1 MIVPKIQKMTR
12 KRKMKSRL
20 KRKRK
25 RKRKR
30 RMRIT
35 LWISTNVRLG
45 RKDNLTSS

>member
-12 KRKMKSRL
+12 KRK
-20 KRKRK
+20 RK

-30 RMRIT
+30 RMKIT
-35 LWISTNVRLG
+35 LWISTNVMLG

>member
-1 MIVPKIQKMTR
+1 MIIPKIQKMTR
-12 KRKMKSRL
+12 KRKM

-35 LWISTNVRLG
+35 LWMSTTVMLD

>member
-12 KRKMKSRL
+12 KRKMKG
-20 KRKRK
+20 KRK

-45 RKDNLTSS
+45 RKDSLTSS

>member
-12 KRKMKSRL
+12 KRKMKSKL

-35 LWISTNVRLG
+35 LWISANVMLG

>member
-1 MIVPKIQKMTR
+1 MIVPKIQEMTR
-12 KRKMKSRL
+12 KRKMKS
-20 KRKRK
+20 KIERKRK

-45 RKDNLTSS
+45 GKDNLTSS

>member
-12 KRKMKSRL
+12 KRKMKG
-20 KRKRK
+20 KRK

-35 LWISTNVRLG
+35 LWISTNVMLG

>member
-1 MIVPKIQKMTR
+1 MTR
-12 KRKMKSRL
+12 KRKMKSKM

-35 LWISTNVRLG
+35 LWKSTNLMFG

>member
-12 KRKMKSRL
+12 KRKM

-35 LWISTNVRLG
+35 LWISTNVMLG

>member
-1 MIVPKIQKMTR
+1 MIIPKIQKMT
-12 KRKMKSRL
+12 
-20 KRKRK
+20 RKRK

-35 LWISTNVRLG
+35 LRISTNVMLG